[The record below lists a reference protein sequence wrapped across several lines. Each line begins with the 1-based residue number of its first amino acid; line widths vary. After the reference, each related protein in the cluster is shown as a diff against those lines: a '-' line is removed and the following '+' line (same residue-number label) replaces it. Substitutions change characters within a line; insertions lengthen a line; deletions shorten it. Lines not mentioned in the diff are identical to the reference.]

1 MIIESPWRR
10 VSCSLSGSRP
20 SSLSMAARPG
30 DHNGEDAGDDGV
42 DVNDNDNDNVIDNDD
57 DDIVRERSEG

>member
-20 SSLSMAARPG
+20 SSLSMAAQPG
-30 DHNGEDAGDDGV
+30 DHNGEDAGDDDGDGDV
-42 DVNDNDNDNVIDNDD
+42 VNDNDNDE
-57 DDIVRERSEG
+57 DDIVRKRSVG